1 MKRTRILHDSLKL
14 DITEIHRI
22 SPISPGGTLS
32 HPRPF
37 PANHH
42 DRWIQPRIT
51 GVRVPQISGW
61 TWVWVQ
67 CLGQRTLHWPSQTED
82 DAMMQKIMLCLRCNS
97 WMYQYQIYRSWRTH
111 MVLDMCCISPFLL
124 LAKFSTSP
132 SSVVLYE
139 CLRHEELLIRSQGGH
154 IPPWQPV
161 CAAQATGGGLGNPCW
176 LGQV

>member
-1 MKRTRILHDSLKL
+1 MILPNWISQKFTEYHQYRQVALFPTWDPSQRITMTGGFSHG
-14 DITEIHRI
+14 
-22 SPISPGGTLS
+22 SPGS
-32 HPRPF
+32 EFRRF
-37 PANHH
+37 PAGLGFGFSALVNG
-42 DRWIQPRIT
+42 PYT
-51 GVRVPQISGW
+51 GP
-61 TWVWVQ
+61 T
-67 CLGQRTLHWPSQTED
+67 QTED

-97 WMYQYQIYRSWRTH
+97 WIFISVSDISLLEDSH
-111 MVLDMCCISPFLL
+111 CISPFL

-161 CAAQATGGGLGNPCW
+161 CAAQATGGGLGKPCC

>member
-1 MKRTRILHDSLKL
+1 MILSNWISQKFTEYHQYRQVALFPTRDPSQR
-14 DITEIHRI
+14 ITMTGGFSHG
-22 SPISPGGTLS
+22 SPGS
-32 HPRPF
+32 EFRRF
-37 PANHH
+37 PAGLGFGFSALVNG
-42 DRWIQPRIT
+42 PYT
-51 GVRVPQISGW
+51 GP
-61 TWVWVQ
+61 T
-67 CLGQRTLHWPSQTED
+67 QTED